1 MGVIYRIYADTL
13 QATCLRLM
21 GKKMLVSLA
30 MEGKFGA
37 GGLQEMNDDGADML
51 TAMAKELVTEAR
63 IGESADMVW
72 RKVQEQNCKL
82 RSTASEAT
90 LVDVGDDSHLPTSLP
105 QAIQRLPEIVDSQR
119 SSLAVQLP
127 LF

>member
-1 MGVIYRIYADTL
+1 
-13 QATCLRLM
+13 
-21 GKKMLVSLA
+21 
-30 MEGKFGA
+30 MEGKFSS

-72 RKVQEQNCKL
+72 RQVQEQNRQI
-82 RSTASEAT
+82 RSAVPGTNVAEAECS
-90 LVDVGDDSHLPTSLP
+90 LIRTSLE
-105 QAIQRLPEIVDSQR
+105 QATAVPTVSRVAEIVDSQQ
-119 SSLAVQLP
+119 SSMLAEQLP